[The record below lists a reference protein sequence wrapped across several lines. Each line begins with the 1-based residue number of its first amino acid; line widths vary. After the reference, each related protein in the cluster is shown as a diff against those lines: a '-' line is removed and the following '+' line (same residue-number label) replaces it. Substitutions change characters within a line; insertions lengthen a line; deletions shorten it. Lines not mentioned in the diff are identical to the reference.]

1 MKTLFSTL
9 DKRPAKY
16 VWRLALLTVLVLSG
30 ISAAFGNII
39 FLELFYVFPI
49 TLASWYGS
57 KKTGVSLALVSSFL
71 LLLINEIQSDFDATK
86 IVTYGLPCFIS
97 FSVLAI
103 LITNFRNV
111 HRVESTA
118 ADTDLL
124 TNIFNP
130 RGFYIEL
137 ANELLRSARYKHI
150 FSLVYLDIDNF
161 KFVND
166 SQGHAEGDLLLIE
179 VARCLKNA
187 LRATDIVARLG
198 GDEFACLLPETKQ
211 EDAIAAFSKARELLK
226 SQMSHSDWPVSFS
239 VGLVTFE
246 AIPTD
251 IKEAM
256 KVADDLMYSVKKSKK
271 NNISYEVWR
280 GQA

>member
-1 MKTLFSTL
+1 
-9 DKRPAKY
+9 
-16 VWRLALLTVLVLSG
+16 
-30 ISAAFGNII
+30 
-39 FLELFYVFPI
+39 
-49 TLASWYGS
+49 
-57 KKTGVSLALVSSFL
+57 
-71 LLLINEIQSDFDATK
+71 
-86 IVTYGLPCFIS
+86 
-97 FSVLAI
+97 
-103 LITNFRNV
+103 
-111 HRVESTA
+111 
-118 ADTDLL
+118 
-124 TNIFNP
+124 
-130 RGFYIEL
+130 
-137 ANELLRSARYKHI
+137 
-150 FSLVYLDIDNF
+150 
-161 KFVND
+161 VND